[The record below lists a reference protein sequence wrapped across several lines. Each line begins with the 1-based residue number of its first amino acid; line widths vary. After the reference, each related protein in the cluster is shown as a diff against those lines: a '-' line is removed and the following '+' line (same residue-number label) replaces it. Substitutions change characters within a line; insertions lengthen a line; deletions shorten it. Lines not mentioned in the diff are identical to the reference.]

1 MFYATI
7 QKFRLLDYV
16 MLYCYIA
23 ILDVCI
29 KRPDEYLFAI
39 TFISVCKTYLG
50 KADAW
55 HVDVKRLFY
64 IQRHSYVQRHFC
76 IQLLFHIQ
84 RLFYIQRHVDIQ
96 RHFYVQRHVDIQRL
110 FKVQRHF
117 YIQRLFY
124 IQWHFYVQRLSYT
137 QHSHKK
143 RKVVCKLVSIEYY

>member
-76 IQLLFHIQ
+76 IQILFHIQ

-96 RHFYVQRHVDIQRL
+96 RHFYVRDMLIFRDFLKFRDIFIFRDFFIFSDIFMFRDFL
-110 FKVQRHF
+110 
-117 YIQRLFY
+117 I
-124 IQWHFYVQRLSYT
+124 LSIVI
-137 QHSHKK
+137 
-143 RKVVCKLVSIEYY
+143 RKGR

>member
-39 TFISVCKTYLG
+39 TFISVCKAYLG

-76 IQLLFHIQ
+76 IQILFHIQ

-96 RHFYVQRHVDIQRL
+96 RHFYVRDMLIFRDFLKFRDIFIFRDFFIFSDIFMFRDFL
-110 FKVQRHF
+110 
-117 YIQRLFY
+117 I
-124 IQWHFYVQRLSYT
+124 LSIVI
-137 QHSHKK
+137 
-143 RKVVCKLVSIEYY
+143 RKGR